1 MSKLSELY
9 NQAEQLNE
17 EIPGELARKI
27 RVYAEIM
34 QVIGRLHAAAVNDY
48 GHAYSKRKMA
58 YAESIAG
65 STGKVVERES
75 IAEIASNPFRMK
87 EADAE
92 ADKERWRN
100 AKESTSEIINA
111 LKKQLET
118 LQMEYNNVAN

>member
-1 MSKLSELY
+1 MKRLNELY
-9 NQAEQLNE
+9 AQAESLSE

-34 QVIGRLHAAAVNDY
+34 QIIGKMHAQAVNDY
-48 GHAYSKRKMA
+48 GHAYSKRKLQ
-58 YAESIAG
+58 YAQAIINTEG
-65 STGKVVERES
+65 TGIVKEAQ
-75 IAEIASNPFRMK
+75 AEIAAYEYRIK
-87 EADAE
+87 EAEAE

-118 LQMEYNNVAN
+118 LQMEYNHAG